1 MAVPPSAGVL
11 STDPQRL
18 HQAFRTFLHEPDAA
32 RAAGVAGRAAALE
45 RYGLARFLADWDE
58 VLGRIGAGDRG
69 LTG

>member
-1 MAVPPSAGVL
+1 ML
-11 STDPQRL
+11 STDPERL
-18 HQAFRTFLHEPDAA
+18 QQAFRTFLHEPEAA

-58 VLGRIGAGDRG
+58 VLGRVGAGERG